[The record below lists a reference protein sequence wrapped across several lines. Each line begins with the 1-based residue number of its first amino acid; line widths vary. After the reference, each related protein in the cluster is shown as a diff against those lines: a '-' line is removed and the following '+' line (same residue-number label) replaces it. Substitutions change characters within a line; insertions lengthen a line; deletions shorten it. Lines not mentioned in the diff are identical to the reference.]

1 MVLYARSDVSGVG
14 VPVDGGGCGA
24 FHRRPDING
33 KLAKLFAIDC
43 PPCEAYL
50 RLRLPDQWTNNRW
63 DIPLTPDEVLQA
75 DMLEKQAKRLQ
86 QQETSE
92 RARES
97 ARSIAEHYNDP
108 YEANLPSFLDAERL
122 GRVGSVEETLA
133 PDPNVVSARLAELD
147 DAVDPRTLSMPQLRK
162 RCAEAGLGTGGKKAD
177 LIARLEVADR

>member
-24 FHRRPDING
+24 FHRRPVIEG
-33 KLAKLFAIDC
+33 RLAKLFAIDC
-43 PPCEAYL
+43 QPCESYL

-108 YEANLPSFLDAERL
+108 YEANLPSFLDAERIS
-122 GRVGSVEETLA
+122 RVGSIEEPPVVD
-133 PDPNVVSARLAELD
+133 PDAVSARLAQLD
-147 DAVDPRTLSMPQLRK
+147 DEVDPAVLSMPQLRK
-162 RCAEAGLGTGGKKAD
+162 RCAEAGLSTGGKKVD
-177 LIARLEVADR
+177 LINRLRAEG